1 MSVVTHTYTLF
12 SNYVEYISPE
22 QSFQSTP
29 RQLLAPAAQ
38 PFTLVGSDS
47 TIRFGCFISSHI
59 SISAKIR
66 APEYKAVDIFLQHL
80 YRAGRGVLFVMFF
93 RASCEG
99 LPGQ

>member
-1 MSVVTHTYTLF
+1 MLAIVVLGTGFSMVKTLPTYRLLKDPVRVSVVTHTYTLF

-47 TIRFGCFISSHI
+47 IIRFGCLISSHI
-59 SISAKIR
+59 SILAKIR
-66 APEYKAVDIFLQHL
+66 AFIF
-80 YRAGRGVLFVMFF
+80 RVV
-93 RASCEG
+93 
-99 LPGQ
+99 